1 MVVWS
6 VVYMVFILVVG
17 VSVLIWMLLNYD
29 KNV

>member
-6 VVYMVFILVVG
+6 VVYMVFILFVG
-17 VSVLIWMLLNYD
+17 VSVVIWMLLNYD